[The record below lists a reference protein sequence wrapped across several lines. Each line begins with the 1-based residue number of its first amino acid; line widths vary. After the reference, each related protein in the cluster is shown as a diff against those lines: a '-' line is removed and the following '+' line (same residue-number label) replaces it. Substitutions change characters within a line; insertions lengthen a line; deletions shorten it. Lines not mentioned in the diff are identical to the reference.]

1 VSENS
6 TNSGV
11 NLYVF
16 HKMRFKIFF
25 VWLIPVFLI
34 SSGIVFGNM
43 QTIFALTPVS
53 DLTGAWSGFGQFDEI
68 SGCQQT
74 VKLNANIKQNENE
87 ITGTYSF
94 VSTGSKPLKDNV
106 DCSDQWDPTEGTFS
120 GTLDGSRISITL
132 SDDGLLYTGWYAN
145 SGIKLS
151 VQSDWLTGTIQLSP
165 TNFSPPA
172 FNPAKTVDGKEVKK
186 KEADTKDATQSASL
200 DKEVQAK
207 KLAEEAKKKK
217 DAEAKKLA
225 LDEANKKK
233 EESKKLAEETK
244 KKKDTEAKKLAQ
256 DEANKKKAESK
267 KLDEEVKKKE
277 TANVATKWDKTLSTL
292 HEQEIPLKAKV
303 AGKILQSE
311 KVQKILLP
319 MIGKDEGSTTVALFK
334 YYSNGPEK
342 SDLAKEDYI
351 IENIPSNWKE
361 WIIKETKGMEDGRH
375 NLSPYYSKIKKS
387 GGPDDLVYAL
397 GHFDVT
403 VITNADGTK
412 TYDIEDLYSF
422 GFDLTKKFEEQ
433 RHGFHFET
441 QNKEKLDKLKWIC
454 SMVPKVAHPTGNMEG
469 CEVKPEGSG
478 YKLYIPQTVLSAAG
492 KPFLVKGEFTK

>member
-1 VSENS
+1 
-6 TNSGV
+6 
-11 NLYVF
+11 
-16 HKMRFKIFF
+16 MRFKIFF

-34 SSGIVFGNM
+34 SSGIVFGNT
-43 QTIFALTPVS
+43 QTTFALTPVA
-53 DLTGAWSGFGQFDEI
+53 DLTGVWSGFGQFDEI

-74 VKLNANIKQNENE
+74 VKLNANIKQNGNE
-87 ITGTYSF
+87 ITGIYSF
-94 VSTGSKPLKDNV
+94 VSTGSKPLKDDV
-106 DCSDQWDPTEGTFS
+106 DCSNQWDPTEGTFL
-120 GTLDGSRISITL
+120 GTLDGSRISVTL

-151 VQSDWLTGTIQLSP
+151 VQSDWLTGTIHLSP
-165 TNFSPPA
+165 TNFSPPP
-172 FNPAKTVDGKEVKK
+172 FNPAKTVDEKETKK
-186 KEADTKDATQSASL
+186 KEAETKDSAQSSSL

-207 KLAEEAKKKK
+207 KLAQDEAKKKK
-217 DAEAKKLA
+217 EIEA
-225 LDEANKKK
+225 
-233 EESKKLAEETK
+233 KKLAEETK
-244 KKKDTEAKKLAQ
+244 KKKDADTKKLAQ
-256 DEANKKKAESK
+256 DEANKKKEKAK
-267 KLDEEVKKKE
+267 KLAEETKKKE

-311 KVQKILLP
+311 KVQTILLP
-319 MIGKDEGSTTVALFK
+319 MIGKDEGSVTVALFK
-334 YYSNGPEK
+334 HYTNGPEK

-361 WIIKETKGMEDGRH
+361 WIIKETKDMEDGRY

-397 GHFDVT
+397 GHFDIT